1 MHLHS
6 EKTTNKK
13 QTDIPMEYIA
23 NVKNIL
29 LAFPVWFIT
38 SSAPVRAPHLV
49 LVGYTNT
56 AFSKQQI
63 KVLCGK

>member
-1 MHLHS
+1 
-6 EKTTNKK
+6 
-13 QTDIPMEYIA
+13 MEYIA

>member
-23 NVKNIL
+23 NVKNIS

-38 SSAPVRAPHLV
+38 SRFINKTKNMITTIEKQDTANAPFTGP
-49 LVGYTNT
+49 
-56 AFSKQQI
+56 F
-63 KVLCGK
+63 